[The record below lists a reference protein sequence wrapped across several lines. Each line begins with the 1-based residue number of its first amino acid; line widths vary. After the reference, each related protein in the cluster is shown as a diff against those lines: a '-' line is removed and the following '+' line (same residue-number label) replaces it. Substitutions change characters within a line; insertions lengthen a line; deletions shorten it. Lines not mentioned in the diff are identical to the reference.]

1 MAASV
6 DAASLPH
13 EGFASDGFLL
23 GFLGFRPSSIQD
35 FEEVGR
41 LGAHAGVNIGLR
53 AFDVVVKVIS
63 ERVDE
68 VDRVVPLVGAR
79 VTREED
85 ESDVTDVV
93 TNRCLRS

>member
-1 MAASV
+1 MNV
-6 DAASLPH
+6 
-13 EGFASDGFLL
+13 GL
-23 GFLGFRPSSIQD
+23 G
-35 FEEVGR
+35 
-41 LGAHAGVNIGLR
+41 